1 MGTTPYAN
9 YEVVAL
15 SGTQSHTTGKENGYV
30 TASTIHEIYCLSA
43 GAIIITPL
51 KGAPFTWNATTNAS
65 LNVLV
70 KATTVSSG
78 TFIGFRGKLNMNQFF
93 GNGNA
98 T

>member
-9 YEVVAL
+9 YEVVTL
-15 SGTQSHTTGKENGYV
+15 SGNTSYPTGKETGYV
-30 TASTIHEIYCLSA
+30 TASTIHEVYCLAA
-43 GAIIITPL
+43 GSITITPL
-51 KGAPFTWNATTNAS
+51 KGSVFTWSATTNSA
-65 LNVLV
+65 LNVMV
-70 KATTVSSG
+70 KAANVTSG